1 MSESLQAL
9 ISELETRGVVCPLPM
24 PWEKLCKLIRAAK
37 IMQAHPKVN
46 VPETRLKNPLI
57 LAGWGASDLD
67 KWERFQYH
75 LEEADKLGMLPFA
88 KAFLAKLEP
97 TEFLMTRGGYSDES
111 VWDIE
116 AKLRDDVD
124 KVLSEALPFV
134 KEALDLNVRP
144 YFHYDPEKLYALF
157 TKHGFYGEYAPAVSD
172 AADFATIEALRG
184 AHEIYKKQADMEEGK
199 SELDDFCDAILDLR
213 IRLESNSRS
222 LL

>member
-1 MSESLQAL
+1 MAELLDDL
-9 ISELETRGVVCPLPM
+9 ISEFQSAGVVCPLPAQ
-24 PWEKLCKLIRAAK
+24 WGKLCKLIRAAK
-37 IMQAHPKVN
+37 IMQAHPKLN
-46 VPETRLKNPLI
+46 VPETKLKNPLI

-124 KVLSEALPFV
+124 KVLAEALPYV
-134 KEALDLNVRP
+134 QEALDLNVRP
-144 YFHYDPEKLYALF
+144 FYQYDPERLYGLF
-157 TKHGFYGEYAPAVSD
+157 KKHGFFADYAPSVSD
-172 AADFATIEALRG
+172 AADFKTIEALRG
-184 AHEIYKKQADMEEGK
+184 AHEIYKKQADMMEGN
-199 SELDDFCDAILDLR
+199 SELDDFCHAVVDLR
-213 IRLESNSRS
+213 IRLESG
-222 LL
+222 